1 MYPAPPVC
9 LVFYYTQIVDE
20 RKSLFREEF
29 QIINVE
35 EKVELK
41 QNKIKQAITTA
52 TTSYCEITD
61 LGNITKE
68 K

>member
-9 LVFYYTQIVDE
+9 PVFYYTQTVDE

-41 QNKIKQAITTA
+41 QNKIKQAITT
-52 TTSYCEITD
+52 TSYCEITD
-61 LGNITKE
+61 LGNFIKE